1 MSKVYIEIVYI
12 LDFLIIKR
20 SNDWLKEDAF
30 VWPIL
35 IALYILFSIN
45 IGDVQ
50 LDQHFLWPH
59 F

>member
-1 MSKVYIEIVYI
+1 MSKVYIEIVYL

-20 SNDWLKEDAF
+20 SSDWLKEDAF
-30 VWPIL
+30 IWPIL

-50 LDQHFLWPH
+50 LDQHFLWSH